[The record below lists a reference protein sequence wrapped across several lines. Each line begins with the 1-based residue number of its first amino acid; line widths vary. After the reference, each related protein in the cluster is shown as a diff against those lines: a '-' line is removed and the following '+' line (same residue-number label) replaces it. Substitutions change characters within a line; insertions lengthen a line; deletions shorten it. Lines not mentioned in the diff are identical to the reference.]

1 MIATKQ
7 LQQDGT
13 SKITIYKPIELGG
26 DTKYITP
33 DDLSNALKNVNEK
46 ELKELK
52 DELKSLKDMKDELKP
67 IKDEIKS
74 LKKQI
79 RNLEED

>member
-13 SKITIYKPIELGG
+13 SKIIVYKAEEIVEKEI
-26 DTKYITP
+26 KYVTP
-33 DDLSNALKNVNEK
+33 EDLDVALKNVNEK
-46 ELKELK
+46 ELKE
-52 DELKSLKDMKDELKP
+52 MKE
-67 IKDEIKS
+67 EIKS

-79 RNLEED
+79 RNLEVD

>member
-13 SKITIYKPIELGG
+13 TKIIIYKPIDVGEKEVKYVTPEDL
-26 DTKYITP
+26 DT
-33 DDLSNALKNVNEK
+33 ALKTVNEK
-46 ELKELK
+46 EIKEIR
-52 DELKSLKDMKDELKP
+52 DEL
-67 IKDEIKS
+67 KS